1 MDFEPIPYFYDSID
15 RNAIIVRPKEPFYDW
30 LNSVFPEDKPTSS
43 KDENNIYLVREMD
56 NNEAV
61 LKWVRKNYEK
71 IFINELN
78 DWYTDEEGWPDNR
91 TYKMF
96 VEWFDIEIC
105 SMILDLEDFPVTKD
119 QILKEMK

>member
-15 RNAIIVRPKEPFYDW
+15 RNAIIVRPKKPFYDW

-61 LKWVRKNYEK
+61 LRWVRKNYEK

-78 DWYTDEEGWPDNR
+78 DWYTDEEGWPGNR

-119 QILKEMK
+119 

>member
-15 RNAIIVRPKEPFYDW
+15 RNAIIVRPKKPFYDW

-61 LKWVRKNYEK
+61 LRWVRKNYEK

-119 QILKEMK
+119 